1 MEFDKVHSAAYST
14 RKGTIADRKFE
25 DNISLSEKKDRLSA
39 LDTLQKEI
47 QTKIN
52 LKLHG
57 ETTEILVEGVK
68 NGKIF
73 GRNRNDK
80 IVYIEDEV
88 DNKSLVGTVKNVK
101 INKTGPWSL
110 SGSLSN

>member
-1 MEFDKVHSAAYST
+1 M
-14 RKGTIADRKFE
+14 
-25 DNISLSEKKDRLSA
+25 SEKKDRLSA

-110 SGSLSN
+110 SGSLIN